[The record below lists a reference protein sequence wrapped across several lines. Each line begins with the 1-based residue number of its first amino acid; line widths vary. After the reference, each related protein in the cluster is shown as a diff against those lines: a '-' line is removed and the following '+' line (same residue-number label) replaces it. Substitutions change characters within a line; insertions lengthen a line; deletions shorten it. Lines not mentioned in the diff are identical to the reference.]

1 MQIDLTDQTNT
12 LTIEQRDLI
21 QELVIFAGKREQIN
35 PNAELSITIVH
46 NKDIQVLNA
55 QYRNK
60 DEATDVLSFQ
70 LDNPYRRTEEV
81 MEMPIMIGDII
92 ISIDKAIEQ
101 AKRYNHSFDREI
113 AFLTVHGF
121 LHLLG
126 YTHDN
131 KEEEQVMFQKQESI
145 LEEFSLGR

>member
-12 LTIEQRDLI
+12 LTTEQRDLI
-21 QELVIFAGKREQIN
+21 QELIIFAGKREQIN

-70 LDNPYRRTEEV
+70 LDNPYRHTEEV
-81 MEMPIMIGDII
+81 MDMPIMIGDII

>member
-1 MQIDLTDQTNT
+1 MQIDLTDQTKT
-12 LTIEQRDLI
+12 LSLEQRDLI

-35 PNAELSITIVH
+35 FNVELSITIVH
-46 NKDIQVLNA
+46 NEDIQVLNA

-70 LDNPYRRTEEV
+70 LDNPYRGTEET
-81 MEMPIMIGDII
+81 MGMPIMIGDII
-92 ISIDKAIEQ
+92 ISIDKAIDQ